1 MACKDV
7 LVLVV
12 IVVTWNVVWVKWCIT
27 RTLVKARI
35 LTMEHLEIEW
45 EAECIASQLLSLQ
58 VRNLNCQESSVS
70 CPSSAAWQVCGEAG
84 S

>member
-1 MACKDV
+1 M
-7 LVLVV
+7 
-12 IVVTWNVVWVKWCIT
+12 
-27 RTLVKARI
+27 
-35 LTMEHLEIEW
+35 EW

-58 VRNLNCQESSVS
+58 VRNLNCQESLVS